1 MKSIHFLEKMKSK
14 EEIYKKT
21 IQDLTEQLYT
31 AYKKIKDLTDSLN
44 GVKVQE
50 SNKEK
55 EKHYE

>member
-1 MKSIHFLEKMKSK
+1 MKSIHFLEKMKGK

-31 AYKKIKDLTDSLN
+31 AYKKIKDLTDSLK
-44 GVKVQE
+44 GIKVQE

-55 EKHYE
+55 EKYYD